1 MLTLEQVFFPC
12 TTPQNV
18 WRGIGVKIK
27 VSFYYAVLLFYV
39 VVYAA
44 FALFVAYFSFKD
56 GNILSYSARMPFYDG
71 LALWRSHCMMVL
83 FNDGLILYEGLILW
97 QTYFMK
103 VAFYDDLILWS
114 SHFMVVLFYEG
125 LILWWLYF
133 MTVAFYEVACVAW
146 K

>member
-18 WRGIGVKIK
+18 WSGIGVKIK

-71 LALWRSHCMMVL
+71 LAL
-83 FNDGLILYEGLILW
+83 
-97 QTYFMK
+97 
-103 VAFYDDLILWS
+103 
-114 SHFMVVLFYEG
+114 
-125 LILWWLYF
+125 
-133 MTVAFYEVACVAW
+133 
-146 K
+146 